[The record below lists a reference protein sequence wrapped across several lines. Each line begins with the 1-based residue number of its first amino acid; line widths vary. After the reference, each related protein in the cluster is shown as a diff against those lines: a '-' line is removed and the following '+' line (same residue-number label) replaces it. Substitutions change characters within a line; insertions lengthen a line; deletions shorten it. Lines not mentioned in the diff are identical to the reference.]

1 MFTHI
6 LTFVCYRQPPKINA
20 RTDRHTSIHLN
31 VKFSVVLGLVFILWI
46 QLCGSWWVLQQTT
59 SQQQPAVGN
68 QPPTN
73 TLSLWSTWNPTE
85 GHGRT
90 FIEVVTLVWHYFT
103 DTEVVCQQDCRRMW
117 AIWGDNSSE
126 WEVPLE
132 IFSRK
137 VNVKSFI
144 ICHCQN
150 NDNKIVCLMVKLF
163 MRYLL
168 SNLLKRAS
176 LLPEKPH
183 SPSMKLIACTSMK

>member
-1 MFTHI
+1 MRFLMSFATN
-6 LTFVCYRQPPKINA
+6 YQPA
-20 RTDRHTSIHLN
+20 
-31 VKFSVVLGLVFILWI
+31 
-46 QLCGSWWVLQQTT
+46 TT
-59 SQQQPAVGN
+59 SSRQSTTN
-68 QPPTN
+68 N

-90 FIEVVTLVWHYFT
+90 FIEVVTVVWHYFT

-176 LLPEKPH
+176 LLPEKT
-183 SPSMKLIACTSMK
+183 SLALNEINSMYEHEIKFSLWDTNKLYSH